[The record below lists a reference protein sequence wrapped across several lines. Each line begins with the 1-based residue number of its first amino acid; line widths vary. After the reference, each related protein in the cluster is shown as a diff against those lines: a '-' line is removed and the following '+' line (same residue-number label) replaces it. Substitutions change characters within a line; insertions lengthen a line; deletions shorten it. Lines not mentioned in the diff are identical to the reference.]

1 MVAAVRRWW
10 TLDNTTT
17 CGDLRSESCTQHSYR
32 PEGEAGKGLKSL
44 CWLLSEF
51 SKGLKER
58 GEVRK
63 EMASLQ
69 TQMKGRT
76 GNSQIQG
83 LLGLEESSP
92 SQPQVVKVNILRKGC
107 K

>member
-1 MVAAVRRWW
+1 MNHVPSTATALRDELERR
-10 TLDNTTT
+10 
-17 CGDLRSESCTQHSYR
+17 
-32 PEGEAGKGLKSL
+32 LKSL

-51 SKGLKER
+51 NKVLKER

-69 TQMKGRT
+69 TQMKGRI

-83 LLGLEESSP
+83 LLGLEESST
-92 SQPQVVKVNILRKGC
+92 SQPQVVKVDILRKDC